1 VILVSPS
8 NQVLLLHRVQTSS
21 AFPSAHVFPGGN
33 VSAFHDGLV
42 PPPDHP
48 SRHED
53 GEIYRL
59 AAIRETFEE
68 SGILLACNNGSD
80 RLIEVPDIEREAGRK
95 VIHKDEIPFRK
106 WLARK
111 GGRPDID
118 NLIPFTRWVTP
129 PQVPKR
135 YTTQMYLYFLPIS
148 KSGANDG
155 SSIGPLSTAT
165 EVVIPPPTHDGGL
178 EHTAARFLSPREWLD
193 LAKAGE
199 VILYPPQ
206 YTLLYLISQFL
217 DGTVPNTLLPE
228 TLEQQRKKLKEFIR
242 RGDPPWGEAC
252 ICPVSGGRVA
262 DGRQIMSLHS
272 PPPELKGTDRRGP
285 KDYFVLVRLTRTGL
299 RCLDVVSKENLTVE
313 QKGTKL

>member
-1 VILVSPS
+1 MILVSPS

-48 SRHED
+48 SRHVD
-53 GEIYRL
+53 GEAYQL

-68 SGILLACNNGSD
+68 SGILLACNNSSG
-80 RLIEVPDIEREAGRK
+80 RLIEVPDMEREAGRK
-95 VIHKDEIPFRK
+95 VIHNDEIPFRQ

-111 GGRPDID
+111 GARPDIG

-129 PQVPKR
+129 PQVSKR

-148 KSGANDG
+148 QN
-155 SSIGPLSTAT
+155 SIGPLSTAT
-165 EVVIPPPTHDGGL
+165 EAVIPPPTHDGGL
-178 EHTAARFLSPREWLD
+178 EHTAARFLSPKEWLD
-193 LAKAGE
+193 LAKTGE

-217 DGTVPNTLLPE
+217 DPTVPNALLPE
-228 TLEQQRKKLKEFIR
+228 TLKQQRKEMKEFIR
-242 RGDPPWGEAC
+242 GGDPPWGKAC
-252 ICPVSGGRVA
+252 ISPVFGGRVA
-262 DGRQIMSLHS
+262 DGRQILSLHS
-272 PPPELKGTDRRGP
+272 PLSELKGTDRTGP
-285 KDYFVLVRLTRTGL
+285 KDYVVLVRRTKAGL
-299 RCLDVVSKENLTVE
+299 RDLDVVLRKDLTVE
-313 QKGTKL
+313 QKDTKL